1 VKADPAQQVLLL
13 DVQAC
18 DIKLSQL
25 RHAMDSLP
33 EHAAIAALDGEE
45 PSLRA
50 ELASTEAEAGQLKQA
65 AERVDVDVEQ
75 VRARVAKDEAAIA
88 SGALGAKELEAMQHE
103 LVSLARRQKELE
115 DEELEILQG
124 LEDLQAKAKRFE
136 AERSEIAGKRAGLVA
151 SRDAAIAE
159 FKSQMAVIESERA
172 DFASRLDG
180 ELLKFYEKVRAD
192 HGGVGAAALRGGSC
206 EGCQLQLPPSER
218 TRVQGLP
225 VDEVPRCDECGRI
238 LVRV

>member
-18 DIKLSQL
+18 DIRLSQL
-25 RHAMDSLP
+25 RHAIDSLP
-33 EHAAIAALDGEE
+33 EHAEIAALDGQE
-45 PSLRA
+45 PGLRT

-75 VRARVAKDEAAIA
+75 VRARVTKDEAAIA

-124 LEDLQAKAKRFE
+124 LEDSQAKAKRFE
-136 AERSEIAGKRAGLVA
+136 AELSEIASKRAGLVA
-151 SRDAAIAE
+151 SRDAAVAE
-159 FKSQMAVIESERA
+159 FEGQMAVIESERA
-172 DFASRLDG
+172 A
-180 ELLKFYEKVRAD
+180 
-192 HGGVGAAALRGGSC
+192 
-206 EGCQLQLPPSER
+206 Q
-218 TRVQGLP
+218 
-225 VDEVPRCDECGRI
+225 
-238 LVRV
+238 

>member
-1 VKADPAQQVLLL
+1 MKADPTQQLLLL
-13 DVQAC
+13 DVQTC
-18 DIKLSQL
+18 DIKLSQIQ
-25 RHAMDSLP
+25 HS
-33 EHAAIAALDGEE
+33 IAALSEHAQIAELEGRE
-45 PSLRA
+45 PGLRA
-50 ELASTEAEAGQLKQA
+50 ELASVETEARGLKQG

-75 VRARVAKDEAAIA
+75 VRARVSKDEAAIA

-124 LEDLQAKAKRFE
+124 LEDVQTKVKGLQGE
-136 AERSEIAGKRAGLVA
+136 LDEIAVVKAGLVA
-151 SRDAAIAE
+151 SRDAKVGE
-159 FKSQMAVIESERA
+159 FQAQMRVVEAERA
-172 DFASRLDG
+172 NFAAGLDG

-192 HGGVGAAALRGGSC
+192 HGGVGAAALRGGAC

-218 TRVQGLP
+218 ARVQGLP
-225 VDEVPRCDECGRI
+225 ADDVARCDECGRI

>member
-1 VKADPAQQVLLL
+1 MKADPAQQLLLL
-13 DVQAC
+13 DVQTC
-18 DIKLSQL
+18 DIKLSQIQ
-25 RHAMDSLP
+25 HSIAALP
-33 EHAAIAALDGEE
+33 EHAQI
-45 PSLRA
+45 A
-50 ELASTEAEAGQLKQA
+50 ELESREPGIRTELAGVETEAGGLKQG

-75 VRARVAKDEAAIA
+75 VRARVSKDEAAIA

-124 LEDLQAKAKRFE
+124 LEDVQTKVKGLQGE
-136 AERSEIAGKRAGLVA
+136 LDEIAVVKAGLVA
-151 SRDAAIAE
+151 SRDAKVGE
-159 FKSQMAVIESERA
+159 FQAQMRVVEAERA
-172 DFASRLDG
+172 NFAAGLDG

-192 HGGVGAAALRGGSC
+192 HGGVGAAALRGGAC

-218 TRVQGLP
+218 ARVQGLP
-225 VDEVPRCDECGRI
+225 ADDVARCDECGRI

>member
-1 VKADPAQQVLLL
+1 VKADPTQQLLLL
-13 DVQAC
+13 DVQTC
-18 DIKLSQL
+18 DIKLSQIQ
-25 RHAMDSLP
+25 HSIAALP
-33 EHAAIAALDGEE
+33 EHAQIADLEGRE
-45 PSLRA
+45 PGIRA
-50 ELASTEAEAGQLKQA
+50 ELASVEAEARGLKQG

-124 LEDLQAKAKRFE
+124 LEDVQTKVKGLQGE
-136 AERSEIAGKRAGLVA
+136 LDEIAAVKAGLVA
-151 SRDAAIAE
+151 SRDAKVAE
-159 FKSQMAVIESERA
+159 FQAQMRAVEAERA
-172 DFASRLDG
+172 NFAAGLDG

-192 HGGVGAAALRGGSC
+192 HGGVGAAALRGVAC

-218 TRVQGLP
+218 ARVQGLP
-225 VDEVPRCDECGRI
+225 ADDVARCDECGRI